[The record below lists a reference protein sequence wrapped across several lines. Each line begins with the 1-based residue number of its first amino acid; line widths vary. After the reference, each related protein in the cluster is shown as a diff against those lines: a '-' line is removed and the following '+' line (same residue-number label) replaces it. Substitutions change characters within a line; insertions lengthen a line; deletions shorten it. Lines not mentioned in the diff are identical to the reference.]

1 MIASDDWD
9 DPRVG
14 AAKAPRKL
22 AQALERAGHQVD
34 LVFNGDLIYH
44 PRNERLRYLVA
55 PWYALATV
63 RRRWRER
70 GPYDVIDIASSEG
83 WLVFL
88 AHRLGAFRGAAM
100 VARTHGL
107 EHIYY
112 RELVADHR
120 AGLLS
125 KPWWR
130 RIWYPA
136 VKLTQLAASFRLA
149 DRAILLNQRS
159 RALVLD
165 RRWKSAQQISLIAH
179 GVDAARWASAPLP
192 AAPRQA
198 RALFSG
204 NWHLGKGTAYLAQA
218 HRLLLARG
226 MAIPLTLLGGGT
238 DYPQAEIERYVRSSF
253 APESQPWLTVVERL
267 TDEDDVFEFYRNCQF
282 LVCPSTA
289 EGFGMV
295 VFEAMSQRM
304 PVIASRS
311 VGAAD
316 RLSDGVN
323 ALLVPPRNTPAL
335 ADAMARL
342 WHDPALRQSLG
353 ESGHAFVH
361 AYTWEHAASETVAAY
376 EAACRATAVDTAR
389 DGGG

>member
-1 MIASDDWD
+1 MRVLIASDDWD

-22 AQALERAGHQVD
+22 AQALERAGHKVD
-34 LVFNGDLIYH
+34 LVFNGDLRYH

-55 PWYALATV
+55 PWYALSTV

-70 GPYDVIDIASSEG
+70 GPYDVIDMASSEG

-120 AGLLS
+120 AGLLR
-125 KPWWR
+125 KPWPR
-130 RIWYPA
+130 RIWYPV
-136 VKLTQLAASFRLA
+136 VKLSQVAASFRLA
-149 DRAILLNQRS
+149 DHAILLNQRS

-165 RRWKSAQQISLIAH
+165 RRWKSAGQIALIAH
-179 GVDAARWASAPLP
+179 GVDGLHWSSAPP
-192 AAPRQA
+192 PSAPRQA
-198 RALFSG
+198 RVLFSG
-204 NWHLGKGTAYLAQA
+204 NWHLGKGTAYLAEA

-226 MAIPLTLLGGGT
+226 IPMPLTLLGGGT
-238 DYPQAEIERYVRSSF
+238 DFPQPEIERHVRASF

-267 TDEDDVFEFYRNCQF
+267 ADEDAVFEFYRNHQF

-304 PVIASRS
+304 PVVASLS
-311 VGAAD
+311 VGAAE
-316 RLSDGVN
+316 RLTNGIN
-323 ALLVPPRNTPAL
+323 ALLVPPRDAAAL

-342 WHDPALRQSLG
+342 WHEPALRQNLG
-353 ESGHAFVH
+353 ENGHAFVRD
-361 AYTWEHAASETVAAY
+361 YTWDRAARETVAVYDVA
-376 EAACRATAVDTAR
+376 RRTAGA
-389 DGGG
+389 DG